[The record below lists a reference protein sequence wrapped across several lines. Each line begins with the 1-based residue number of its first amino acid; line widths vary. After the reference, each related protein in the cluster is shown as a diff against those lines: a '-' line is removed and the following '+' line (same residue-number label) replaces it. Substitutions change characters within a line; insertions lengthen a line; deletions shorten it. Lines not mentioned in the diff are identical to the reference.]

1 MAFGAKILLDPT
13 FALTIEDLRKKFAGS
28 NSISKTSSI
37 ILKGAST
44 QINDLKLDGFLKA
57 EEGVISGEVLNKERI
72 VFEPNKDS
80 DDEIF
85 RIRGY
90 KPAHHK

>member
-28 NSISKTSSI
+28 NSISKTSSL
-37 ILKGAST
+37 ILKGVST

-72 VFEPNKDS
+72 VFEANKDS

-90 KPAHHK
+90 KPALHK